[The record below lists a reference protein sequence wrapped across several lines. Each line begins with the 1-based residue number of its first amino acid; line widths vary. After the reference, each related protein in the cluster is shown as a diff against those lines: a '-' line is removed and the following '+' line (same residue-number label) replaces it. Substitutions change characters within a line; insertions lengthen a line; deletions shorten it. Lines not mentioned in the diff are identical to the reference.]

1 MTMVGMRELKE
12 NTRTVVD
19 LARNGQEVNIT
30 HRGQVVARLV
40 PVRKPISPRKKLSA
54 AWLTMDELAARIGA
68 NADTTSAHEPLRREL

>member
-12 NTRTVVD
+12 NTRAVVD
-19 LARNGQEVNIT
+19 LARNGEEVNIT

-40 PVRKPISPRKKLSA
+40 PMRKPITPRKKLSA

-68 NADTTSAHEPLRREL
+68 AGDAGHADEPLRREL